1 MRGLLFWLTHRP
13 TLRSRL
19 LTLRSRL
26 LFWLTH
32 RPTLRSRLLTLR
44 SRLLTQRLRQ
54 FKGFDDNLTLGLTD
68 VHGNSSN

>member
-1 MRGLLFWLTHRP
+1 MRG
-13 TLRSRL
+13 
-19 LTLRSRL
+19 L

-68 VHGNSSN
+68 VHGNSSD

>member
-19 LTLRSRL
+19 L
-26 LFWLTH
+26 
-32 RPTLRSRLLTLR
+32 TLRSRLLTLR

>member
-26 LFWLTH
+26 L
-32 RPTLRSRLLTLR
+32 TLRSRLLTLR